1 MSDYIHRVCTFLQ
14 KGKTKVPLAI
24 YLPQSDVW
32 AENPMSDIHIGMKL
46 EERLTTAMVDGIQKA
61 GFWFDYVNDEALE
74 DLESR
79 GYQALLLLET
89 DRLPAESAKNIEK
102 FAQSGKKV
110 ICKGHTPL
118 KSCGLLKFEE
128 NSQYVKRS
136 F

>member
-24 YLPQSDVW
+24 YLPQPDVW

-89 DRLPAESAKNIEK
+89 DRLPAESAKI
-102 FAQSGKKV
+102 
-110 ICKGHTPL
+110 L
-118 KSCGLLKFEE
+118 KNLHSPERK
-128 NSQYVKRS
+128 
-136 F
+136 